1 MEKLFIN
8 IFKIITSIDLDST
21 KALAVAYSSSR
32 YEFITHY
39 TNLTLCQSIQAVF
52 IAGAKY
58 NPLLKP
64 TEKITVL
71 RSK

>member
-8 IFKIITSIDLDST
+8 ILKIITSIDLDPT

-39 TNLTLCQSIQAVF
+39 TNLTLCQSIQAGF
-52 IAGAKY
+52 MAGAKY
-58 NPLLKP
+58 NPFLKT
-64 TEKITVL
+64 TENINVL

>member
-39 TNLTLCQSIQAVF
+39 TNLKLCQFIQAGF
-52 IAGAKY
+52 MAGARY
-58 NPLLKP
+58 NPFLKP
-64 TEKITVL
+64 TENITVL